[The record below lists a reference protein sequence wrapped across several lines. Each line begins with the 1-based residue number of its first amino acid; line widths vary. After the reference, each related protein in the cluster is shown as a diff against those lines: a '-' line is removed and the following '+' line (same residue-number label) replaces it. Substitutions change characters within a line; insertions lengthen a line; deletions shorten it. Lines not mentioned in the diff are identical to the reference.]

1 MIGTGGRLRG
11 CRVGKGR
18 NMKTRFA
25 WLAVAA
31 AAAAMVVGFEAGH
44 ASAATNGAP
53 VVSSGTLTVRYEDSY
68 TIHFTASDPEGDP
81 LTVVTQPINDDWL
94 SCDGGPAT
102 SFTCEYSSSR
112 YDDPAPLPTA
122 SFQRTVSYSVTDGTS
137 TSTGTWTV
145 TVLPPPTMK
154 ITGDPTVAEGGD
166 AVLQLELSSN
176 TYGALSILA
185 HVTAVDG
192 GDATSSNDVMIEIGD
207 GQTQAAIHIPTND
220 DEIAGPT
227 KHFSLTVDQADAIP
241 YRFVA
246 GGNLV
251 TVLDNDQNAPSD
263 NTPPVVAK
271 HRDVIV
277 ERGGKLPALVAFAA
291 PSATDDVDGAL
302 PAVCVPGSMSVMPV
316 GHTKVSCSATDKA
329 GNTASSSFDVTVHRS
344 VSGGDAVVVG
354 GRGAPRCATP
364 GEVVLV
370 TAEGFTSG
378 AQLTIQLQTS
388 NQAVSL
394 LQTAKADRSGR
405 IRQLVTVP
413 VTAVAGDADVVVAGP
428 AGARDLVRML
438 PVRVA
443 RCHHYYGS
451 AVAATLRDRDCD

>member
-1 MIGTGGRLRG
+1 
-11 CRVGKGR
+11 
-18 NMKTRFA
+18 MKTRVA
-25 WLAVAA
+25 WLAV
-31 AAAAMVVGFEAGH
+31 AAAAMVVGFEAGQ
-44 ASAATNGAP
+44 ASAAANGAP
-53 VVSSGTLTVRYEDSY
+53 VVSSGSLTVHYEDSY

-81 LTVVTQPINDDWL
+81 LTVVTQPVNSDWL

-112 YDDPAPLPTA
+112 YNDPSPLPTA

-137 TSTGTWTV
+137 TSTGTWSV
-145 TVLPPPTMK
+145 TVLPPPTMN
-154 ITGDPTVAEGGD
+154 ITGNPTVVEGGD

-192 GDATSSNDVMIEIGD
+192 GDATSSNDVMIDVAD
-207 GQTQAAIHIPTND
+207 GQTTVAIHVPTND
-220 DEIAGPT
+220 DKIAGPA
-227 KHFSLTVDQADAIP
+227 KHFSLTVDQVDAIP

-246 GGNLV
+246 GGNLA
-251 TVLDNDQNAPSD
+251 TVLDIDDKGPSD
-263 NTPPVVAK
+263 TAPPVVAK
-271 HRDVIV
+271 HRDVLV
-277 ERGGKLPALVAFAA
+277 ERGGKLPARVAFAA

-302 PAVCVPGSMSVMPV
+302 PVVCVPGSMSVMPV

-329 GNTASSSFDVTVHRS
+329 GNEASSSFDVTVHRS
-344 VSGGDAVVVG
+344 VSGGDAVVVDG
-354 GRGAPRCATP
+354 HGVPRCATP

-370 TAEGFTSG
+370 RAEGFTSG
-378 AQLTIQLQTS
+378 AQVTIQLQTS
-388 NQAVSL
+388 NQAIAP

-405 IRQLVTVP
+405 IRQLVAVP
-413 VTAVAGDADVVVAGP
+413 ATAVAGDADVVVSGP

-451 AVAATLRDRDCD
+451 AVAALLRNRDCD